1 MAPAGRPARNRPA
14 GRRPVRS
21 APGEGVHAPAS
32 PGADMTGP
40 LAGRGT
46 AARLRD
52 GGATLVAAT
61 VAGLAGLIVLVGWV
75 LAIPVLRTGLGIGGA
90 VNPGATLVAATVAGL
105 AGLIVLVGW
114 VLAIPVLRTGLSIG
128 GA

>member
-32 PGADMTGP
+32 TGADMTGP
-40 LAGRGT
+40 PAGRGGPGPWRGE
-46 AARLRD
+46 AVS
-52 GGATLVAAT
+52 VAAT
-61 VAGLAGLIVLVGWV
+61 VGGLAGLVVLVGWT

-90 VNPGATLVAATVAGL
+90 VNPAAAMLQLLAAGAL
-105 AGLIVLVGW
+105 W
-114 VLAIPVLRTGLSIG
+114 LSG
-128 GA
+128 SNPAVRWR